1 MIFYDDFNFNLKLG
15 HFLDNNRIYN
25 FLTIFLILFVLDL
38 AVALFIAYFVRSLRT
53 HLCDFICVK

>member
-1 MIFYDDFNFNLKLG
+1 MIFYDDFHIKLG
-15 HFLDNNRIYN
+15 HFLDDNHIYN
-25 FLTIFLILFVLDL
+25 FLTIILILFVLDL